1 MNWKFAKTNKGLL
14 ARLAL
19 LSATL
24 IWGCSFVIVKN
35 TVDVFPPNI
44 LLGIRFSVAAVI
56 LALAFLP
63 KLKLIDWGYIWQG
76 SVLGALLF
84 TSYWFQTV
92 GITDTTPGK
101 NAFLTATYC
110 VIVPFLF
117 WITDKK
123 RPDRYNL
130 IAAFLCLGGIGLVSL
145 DSQLTV
151 SFGDGMSLACGVFY
165 AAHIIAV
172 ARFTQKR
179 DVFLLTTIQ
188 FAFSGIVAG
197 TIGLIFEPLP
207 TQVDSGAIFGMV
219 YLAVFATAVALLL
232 QNVGQK
238 YTEPSAASLILSLES
253 VFGVI
258 CSLILY
264 EGEQMNLPIG
274 IGFLLIF
281 IAIVISETK
290 LSFLRKKQ

>member
-56 LALAFLP
+56 LALVFLP

-76 SVLGALLF
+76 SVLGVLLF

-151 SFGDGMSLACGVFY
+151 SFGDGMSLTCGVFY

-188 FAFSGIVAG
+188 FAFAGIVAG